1 MREVYSG
8 LKSINLEYCYN
19 LEKNN
24 KEPGMSLIS
33 PDETLQIAAVLVG
46 LAAFGFWVET
56 TAIGRKV
63 SGVLII
69 LCLGVLLSNVQII
82 PHSADA
88 YGFVGSLLVPL
99 AIPMLLFKAD
109 LKRVMAEI
117 GPMLKAFIAS
127 ALVIAVAI
135 VSLTLMFDFGEHE
148 SKVAGTLTASYI
160 GGSLNFVA
168 TAQAVQLDDPNH
180 YVAALTAD
188 TIGAVLFLI
197 LLMVMPSLAFVRRLM
212 PSRYYSESGEN
223 LGSEVIHHETTTAKP
238 FDITGLAAALATS
251 FVICALANL
260 IAEKLEQENYSIL
273 IITLLALGVANFLKP
288 LVRIF
293 NSEFEV
299 GTFFMYTFFVTIGA
313 GADLATIAGV
323 ALPYVIMICLAVA
336 IFFVL
341 ILVVGKLFK
350 LDLAELMIAANACI
364 LGPATAAALAAGQGW
379 KDLVTPGMLTG
390 VLGYSVGTFIGV
402 AITSMLG

>member
-1 MREVYSG
+1 
-8 LKSINLEYCYN
+8 
-19 LEKNN
+19 
-24 KEPGMSLIS
+24 MSLIS
-33 PDETLQIAAVLVG
+33 PNETLQIAGILTG

-56 TAIGRKV
+56 TAIGRKA

-69 LCLGVLLSNVQII
+69 LCLGVLLSNIQII

-88 YGFVGSLLVPL
+88 YGVVGSMLVPL
-99 AIPMLLFKAD
+99 AIPMLLFRAD
-109 LKRVMAEI
+109 LKQVFAEV

-127 ALVIAVAI
+127 ALVIAVSII
-135 VSLTLMFDFGEHE
+135 VLTLAFDFGEYE
-148 SKVAGTLTASYI
+148 SKVAGTLAGSYI

-197 LLMVMPSLAFVRRLM
+197 LLMVMPALAFVRRLM
-212 PSRYYSESGEN
+212 PSRYYSEAGAN
-223 LGSEVIHHETTTAKP
+223 LGAEAGHQETTAAKP
-238 FDITGLAAALATS
+238 FDIAGLAAAMATS
-251 FVICALANL
+251 FIICALADL
-260 IAEKLEQENYSIL
+260 ISAKLGQESYSIL
-273 IITLLALGVANFLKP
+273 IITILALLVANFMKP
-288 LVRIF
+288 LVKRF

-299 GTFFMYTFFVTIGA
+299 GTFFMYMFFVTIGA
-313 GADLATIAGV
+313 GADIATIAGV
-323 ALPYVIMICLAVA
+323 ALPYVVLICLAVA
-336 IFFVL
+336 MFFVL
-341 ILVVGKLFK
+341 ILVVGRVLR

-390 VLGYSVGTFIGV
+390 ILGYSVGTFIGV
-402 AITSMLG
+402 AVTKLLG

>member
-1 MREVYSG
+1 
-8 LKSINLEYCYN
+8 
-19 LEKNN
+19 
-24 KEPGMSLIS
+24 MSLIS
-33 PDETLQIAAVLVG
+33 ADETLQIGSVLVG

-69 LCLGVLLSNVQII
+69 LCLGVLLSNIQII

-88 YGFVGSLLVPL
+88 YGVVGSILVPL
-99 AIPMLLFKAD
+99 AIPMLLFRAD
-109 LKRVMAEI
+109 LKQVFTEI

-127 ALVIAVAI
+127 ALVIAVSI
-135 VSLTLMFDFGEHE
+135 ITLSLLFDFGEHE

-168 TAQAVQLDDPNH
+168 TAQAVQLEDPNH

-197 LLMVMPSLAFVRRLM
+197 LLMVMPAMTFVRRLM
-212 PSRYYSESGEN
+212 PSRYYSESGTN
-223 LGSEVIHHETTTAKP
+223 LGSEVIHHESAAPEP
-238 FDITGLAAALATS
+238 FDITGLVAALATS
-251 FVICALANL
+251 FIICALANL
-260 IAEKLEQENYSIL
+260 IAAKLGQENYSIL
-273 IITLLALGVANFLKP
+273 IITLLALVVANFMKP
-288 LVRIF
+288 LVKWF

-323 ALPYVIMICLAVA
+323 ALPYVILICLAVA

-341 ILVVGKLFK
+341 ILIVGRLLR

-390 VLGYSVGTFIGV
+390 ILGYSVGTFIGV
-402 AITSMLG
+402 AVTKMLS

>member
-1 MREVYSG
+1 
-8 LKSINLEYCYN
+8 
-19 LEKNN
+19 
-24 KEPGMSLIS
+24 MSLIS
-33 PDETLQIAAVLVG
+33 ADETLQIGSVLVG

-69 LCLGVLLSNVQII
+69 LCLGVLLSNIQII

-88 YGFVGSLLVPL
+88 YGVVGSILVPL
-99 AIPMLLFKAD
+99 AIPMLLFRAD
-109 LKRVMAEI
+109 LKQVFTEI

-127 ALVIAVAI
+127 ALVIAVSI
-135 VSLTLMFDFGEHE
+135 ITLSLLFDFGEHE

-168 TAQAVQLDDPNH
+168 TAQAVQLEDPNH

-197 LLMVMPSLAFVRRLM
+197 LLMVMPAMTFVRRLM
-212 PSRYYSESGEN
+212 PSRYYSESGTN
-223 LGSEVIHHETTTAKP
+223 LGSEVIHHESAAPEP
-238 FDITGLAAALATS
+238 FDITGLVAALATS
-251 FVICALANL
+251 FIICALANL
-260 IAEKLEQENYSIL
+260 IAAKLGQENYSIL
-273 IITLLALGVANFLKP
+273 IITLLALVVANFMKP
-288 LVRIF
+288 LVKWF

-323 ALPYVIMICLAVA
+323 ALPYVILICLAVA

-341 ILVVGKLFK
+341 ILIVGRLLR

-390 VLGYSVGTFIGV
+390 ILGYSVGTFIGV
-402 AITSMLG
+402 AVTKMLG